1 MINEVFITRTVT
13 KEILVEDN
21 SLSVEKE
28 SNQIAFISGIVVTL
42 LVAGIA
48 VLIAILCMKYR
59 SRASTDKIVLRSQA
73 SDVQAGLG
81 VVIPPTG
88 GEQNDIVA

>member
-1 MINEVFITRTVT
+1 MTLDDTSASENVINEVFITRTVT

-48 VLIAILCMKYR
+48 ILIAILIIKYR
-59 SRASTDKIVLRSQA
+59 SRTRTGDKIVLRSQA
-73 SDVQAGLG
+73 SEVQA
-81 VVIPPTG
+81 
-88 GEQNDIVA
+88 